1 MKTKNE
7 KILDAAC
14 WIVVS
19 AAAIYFATRIIV
31 GLINKFV
38 L

>member
-7 KILDAAC
+7 KVIDATC
-14 WIVVS
+14 WIIVA
-19 AAAIYFATRIIV
+19 AAAIYFITRIIV
-31 GLINKFV
+31 GLVNKFV

>member
-7 KILDAAC
+7 KLLDAAC
-14 WIVVS
+14 WIVV
-19 AAAIYFATRIIV
+19 AGAAINIKTRIIV
-31 GLINKFV
+31 GLINKII

>member
-14 WIVVS
+14 WIVV
-19 AAAIYFATRIIV
+19 AGAAIYFITRIIV
-31 GLINKFV
+31 GLINKFIV
-38 L
+38 

>member
-31 GLINKFV
+31 GLINKFIV
-38 L
+38 

>member
-14 WIVVS
+14 WIVV
-19 AAAIYFATRIIV
+19 AGAAIYFATRIIV
-31 GLINKFV
+31 GLINKFIV
-38 L
+38 

>member
-7 KILDAAC
+7 KIVDAAC

-19 AAAIYFATRIIV
+19 AAAIYFITRIIV

>member
-19 AAAIYFATRIIV
+19 AAAIYFIIRIIV

>member
-1 MKTKNE
+1 MKAKIE
-7 KILDAAC
+7 KLLDAAC

-19 AAAIYFATRIIV
+19 AAAIYFITRIIV
-31 GLINKFV
+31 GLINKFI

>member
-1 MKTKNE
+1 MKAKIE
-7 KILDAAC
+7 KLLDAAC
-14 WIVVS
+14 WIVVAG
-19 AAAIYFATRIIV
+19 AATYFITRIIV

>member
-7 KILDAAC
+7 KFIDAAC
-14 WIVVS
+14 WIVV
-19 AAAIYFATRIIV
+19 ACAAIYFITRIIV